1 MTVYLV
7 GAGPGDPDL
16 LTRRGAAL
24 LAEADVVI
32 VDRLADSR
40 LLDEVRDDALVIN
53 VGKHPRD
60 GARSVSQEEINEL
73 LITHGRTATCV
84 VRLKGGDPFVF
95 GRGGEEVIALRSA
108 GVRVEVVPGISS
120 AFAVPALAG
129 IPVTHRGLST
139 SVTVVSGHDVSDTKL
154 FEDIGRTSATVVV
167 LMGVEN
173 RASIAAALQRGGRSA
188 ATPAAAIE
196 WGSTPRERTVQTTLG
211 KLGDISLAAP
221 AVLIIGDVAALG
233 DEMGR

>member
-16 LTRRGAAL
+16 LTRRAAAL
-24 LAEADVVI
+24 LAAADVVI
-32 VDRLADSR
+32 VDRLVDPR
-40 LLDEVRDDALVIN
+40 LLEEVRPDAVVIN

-60 GARSVSQEEINEL
+60 GGPSVSQEEINEL
-73 LITHGRTATCV
+73 LITHGRSAECV

-95 GRGGEEVIALRSA
+95 GRGGEEVIALRAA
-108 GVRVEVVPGISS
+108 GVDVVVVPGISS

-139 SVTVVSGHDVSDTKL
+139 AVTVVSGHDVSDTTL

-167 LMGVEN
+167 LMGVDN
-173 RASIAAALQRGGRSA
+173 RAAIAAALQRGGRSA

-196 WGSTPRERTVQTTLG
+196 WGSTPRERRVVATLG
-211 KLGDISLAAP
+211 ELGEITLAAP
-221 AVLIIGDVAALG
+221 AVLIIGDVAALS
-233 DEMGR
+233 DSAER